1 MPMGRFLLLA
11 PVVPSVPGPG
21 YGSRY
26 GPTVNCMPVAGILT
40 AVTIDRS
47 SRTVAGRVGGASTA
61 VLLVGL
67 LLWDAASGRSPT
79 INIVVALLSGGLAV
93 VAARVIPWD
102 RLSPRVLLVWPLIVM
117 VALFV
122 ATLTESDAA
131 TLFLAFITL
140 SFLYVGVTQP
150 PRTAFVL
157 LPFGAA
163 TWWAALAQDQTVGG
177 SLLRLTFAMVVWT
190 LVAEVPARLLE
201 RVQRMQVQLAVRAGT
216 DALTGLSNRHDLPRA
231 LAALLPG
238 DSLVLLDLDH
248 FKDFNDEHGHQA
260 GDLVLADFGAFLG
273 RTVRSSDLAFRYG
286 GEEFLLMLS
295 QTSTAEAQHLVDRA
309 AATWTRR
316 TQLTFSAGIAT
327 ANGVG
332 DDSALSKADA
342 ALYAA
347 KAAGRATS
355 RVHEHEPD

>member
-1 MPMGRFLLLA
+1 MP
-11 PVVPSVPGPG
+11 P
-21 YGSRY
+21 
-26 GPTVNCMPVAGILT
+26 AGILT
-40 AVTIDRS
+40 AVTVDTT
-47 SRTVAGRVGGASTA
+47 SRTIAGRIGGASTA
-61 VLLVGL
+61 ILLAGL
-67 LLWDAASGRSPT
+67 LLWDAGLGHAPVV
-79 INIVVALLSGGLAV
+79 NVAVALLAGGLALL
-93 VAARVIPWD
+93 AARMIPWD
-102 RLSPRVLLVWPLIVM
+102 QLPAGVLLVWPLIALL
-117 VALFV
+117 ALFV
-122 ATLTESDAA
+122 AALSQSEAA

-150 PRTAFVL
+150 PRTAVVL
-157 LPFGAA
+157 LPFAWVA
-163 TWWAALAQDQTVGG
+163 WALAND
-177 SLLRLTFAMVVWT
+177 LPRDEMVVRLLLVSVVWL
-190 LVAEVPARLLE
+190 LVAEVPARLLQ

-231 LAALLPG
+231 LSALLPG

-248 FKDFNDEHGHQA
+248 FKDFNDTHGHQA

-286 GEEFLLMLS
+286 GEEFLLLLS
-295 QTSTAEAQHLVDRA
+295 RTDTAEAQHLVDRA

-327 ANGVG
+327 ATRAG
-332 DDSALSKADA
+332 DENTLRRADT

-355 RVHEHEPD
+355 RVALPD